1 MAGTVNNDRV
11 KWLFLDV
18 LLITFKIQKT
28 IQKENI
34 ISFTFLLCSMFLWH
48 QHSPQSSQ
56 SCWLNNQFQIHNH
69 NCQQPNGKTKMIK
82 KILPN
87 QLQKPSCAEE
97 HEKVE
102 SCSWSH
108 TKQKFSTFSLT
119 SSYLSTLS
127 GCYATPSQHTLQ
139 QCYIF
144 QNICPSFCLGRG
156 PKKMCFPKTHHK
168 ATYRA

>member
-102 SCSWSH
+102 SCSWSQK
-108 TKQKFSTFSLT
+108 TKVFHLLIDLKLSKHFIWMLCYSITTYPSTMLYISKH
-119 SSYLSTLS
+119 LSILLF
-127 GCYATPSQHTLQ
+127 GERP
-139 QCYIF
+139 
-144 QNICPSFCLGRG
+144 
-156 PKKMCFPKTHHK
+156 
-168 ATYRA
+168 

>member
-1 MAGTVNNDRV
+1 MFV
-11 KWLFLDV
+11 DV
-18 LLITFKIQKT
+18 LLIKFKIQKT

-69 NCQQPNGKTKMIK
+69 NCQQPSGKTKIIK

-87 QLQKPSCAEE
+87 QIQKPSCAEE

-108 TKQKFSTFSLT
+108 TKQKCSTFSLT
-119 SSYLSTLS
+119 SSYLSTCYGCY
-127 GCYATPSQHTLQ
+127 GCYATPSQQTLQ
-139 QCYIF
+139 QCYISKHLSILLF
-144 QNICPSFCLGRG
+144 GERP
-156 PKKMCFPKTHHK
+156 
-168 ATYRA
+168 